1 MESQDLLTKYNIP
14 VPRYTSY
21 PTVPYWKEGISVKD
35 WKTVF
40 SETFKENNRQEGIS
54 LYIHLPFCES
64 LCTYCGCNKK
74 ITTNHRVE
82 NEYMI
87 ALLKEWDIYRALMP
101 ESPILRE
108 IHLGGGTPT
117 FFSPENLQFLI
128 NSILQVAT
136 VHPDRNFSFE
146 GHPNNTTRE
155 HLDTLYQLGFR
166 RVSFGVQDND
176 AEVQRVINRFQP
188 FENVQR
194 ATANAREAGYES
206 VNFDLIY
213 GLPHQTLESIR
224 KTILECIT
232 LRPDRVAFYSYA
244 HVPWASR
251 GQRLFDEND
260 LPSTSLKM
268 ELYKLGRQVFI
279 ENGYQDIGMDHF
291 ALPDD
296 ELHKAW
302 GDGTLHRNF
311 MGYTTQHTSLL
322 LGLGV
327 SSISDVGKAFA
338 QNAKSIHEYYNYIE
352 KNELPVEKGYFLSEE
367 DLVFRKHILDMS
379 CRGETFFNPVYKK
392 QIESLSIPELQKL
405 SDDGLVEF
413 DDFHAKL
420 TVQGRN
426 FIRNVCRAFDLHL
439 LRSAQTQEKKSFSK
453 AI

>member
-1 MESQDLLTKYNIP
+1 M
-14 VPRYTSY
+14 
-21 PTVPYWKEGISVKD
+21 
-35 WKTVF
+35 
-40 SETFKENNRQEGIS
+40 
-54 LYIHLPFCES
+54 
-64 LCTYCGCNKK
+64 
-74 ITTNHRVE
+74 E
-82 NEYMI
+82 NEYLQSI
-87 ALLKEWDIYRALMP
+87 LKEWGIYRAMMKSVP
-101 ESPILRE
+101 VIRE

-117 FFSPENLQFLI
+117 FFSPSNLHFLI
-128 NSILQVAT
+128 SSILKEAI
-136 VHPDRNFSFE
+136 VHEDRNFSFE

-188 FENVQR
+188 FENVQK
-194 ATANAREAGYES
+194 ATAMAREAGYQS

-213 GLPHQTLESIR
+213 GLPFQTVDSIR

-232 LRPDRVAFYSYA
+232 LKPDRVAFYSYA

-268 ELYKLGRQVFI
+268 ELYKLGRQLFV

-311 MGYTTQHTSLL
+311 MGYTTQHTNLL

-327 SSISDVGKAFA
+327 SSISDAGKAFA
-338 QNAKSIHEYYNYIE
+338 QNAKSLHDYYAYLE
-352 KNELPVEKGYFLSEE
+352 KGELPIEKGYFLSEE
-367 DLVFRKHILDMS
+367 DIVFRRHILDMS
-379 CRGETFFNPVYKK
+379 CRGETFFNPLYKE
-392 QIESLSIPELQKL
+392 QIESLTIPELKKL
-405 SDDGLVEF
+405 QEDGLVEY
-413 DDFHAKL
+413 DSSQAKL
-420 TVQGRN
+420 SPNGRN
-426 FIRNVCRAFDLHL
+426 FIRNVCRAFDLLL
-439 LRSAQTQEKKSFSK
+439 LRSAQAQEKKSFSK